1 MTKYL
6 IKTITHDTGEVF
18 ESVRKIR
25 DNETYEIIEIDKN
38 TQKDVL
44 DKVKERLA
52 NSQYTIE
59 IDMSYEGDEK

>member
-18 ESVRKIR
+18 ESVRKIK
-25 DNETYEIIEIDKN
+25 DNETFEVIEVENN

-44 DKVKERLA
+44 DKVKERMTI
-52 NSQYTIE
+52 NEYTIE
-59 IDMSYEGDEK
+59 IDMNEREDEK

>member
-25 DNETYEIIEIDKN
+25 SNEAFKVIEVENN

-44 DKVKERLA
+44 DKVKEHITS
-52 NSQYTIE
+52 NEYTIE
-59 IDMSYEGDEK
+59 IDMNEREDEK

>member
-18 ESVRKIR
+18 ESLRKIR
-25 DNETYEIIEIDKN
+25 GNETFEVIEVENN

-44 DKVKERLA
+44 DKVKEHITS
-52 NSQYTIE
+52 NEYTIE
-59 IDMSYEGDEK
+59 IDMNEREDEK